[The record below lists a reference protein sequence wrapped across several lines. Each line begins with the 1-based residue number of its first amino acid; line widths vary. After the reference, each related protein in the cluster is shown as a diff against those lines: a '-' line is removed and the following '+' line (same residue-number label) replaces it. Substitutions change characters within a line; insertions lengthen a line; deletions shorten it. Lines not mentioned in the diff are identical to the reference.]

1 MKRNFEKFCKEPE
14 KIENYEKAKA
24 DNFKGWDCHH
34 RLETHNSDGKRRI
47 VDITVNELIALEM
60 YYNRPASELI
70 FMKKSEHNSLHKP
83 SEETKKKIGA
93 AQKGRQCYW
102 KGKNLSEETKKKIS
116 EANKGKQKSV
126 EHKKKISKA
135 RKGKCTGEDNP
146 MYGKH
151 HSAEALQ
158 KMSDAKKG
166 KLFSEEHKKK
176 LSETH
181 KGKRWYNNGETCIR
195 SFECPPGFI
204 PGRLKR
210 K

>member
-83 SEETKKKIGA
+83 
-93 AQKGRQCYW
+93 
-102 KGKNLSEETKKKIS
+102 SEETKKKIS